1 MTDIAKAYVQ
11 IVPSAEGIS
20 GSIRKVLGD
29 ESEEAGTN
37 AGKKIASMLKKA
49 ILSAGIGKVIQES
62 LLAGGALQQS
72 FQGGL
77 DTLYG
82 NAADQMREYA
92 SAAAAAGISANEYA
106 EQAVSFGAA
115 LKKSFEGA
123 ADAELLAGEA
133 ANLAIMDM
141 ADNAAKMGT
150 DLGSIQAAYQGFAK
164 QNYTM
169 LDNLKLGY
177 GGTKTEMERLLKD
190 AEKLSGVHYDID
202 NLADVYSAIHVI
214 QGELG
219 LTGVAA
225 DEAAGTLTG
234 SIGSIKASLQNL
246 LGFMSLGM
254 DLTPALTQL
263 QTSIGNFLFQNL
275 IPMFGN
281 ILKALPNLFANL
293 VSMIVENIPWLIEN
307 AITMLASLGQTLVS
321 YDWKS
326 WASGMLHNLMDNL
339 YVMFAELGVSGMIQ
353 NASTMVAGFIAGI
366 GERLPTILQQGIT
379 IIGQLIAGLIRAI
392 PDILRAIP
400 QIIENIKSGFSKFDW
415 KTIGTN
421 IIQGIANGIRNA
433 GSIIVSAAKDAAQ
446 SAFNAA
452 KEFLG
457 IGSPSKLFEK
467 EVGRQISAGMAIG
480 ISKSAYLV
488 KDAVAEVSSQ
498 ASLAGFGING
508 DVASSASLGAT
519 NGYTQN
525 ITINSPREL
534 TPSEIAR
541 QTRNATRQMAL
552 QMAGVY

>member
-82 NAADQMREYA
+82 DAADVMREYA
-92 SAAAAAGISANEYA
+92 SAAATAGISANEYA

-123 ADAELLAGEA
+123 EDAELRAGEA

-293 VSMIVENIPWLIEN
+293 ISMIVENIPWLIEN
-307 AITMLASLGQTLVS
+307 AISILVSLGQTIAT
-321 YDWKS
+321 YDWKG
-326 WASGMLHNLMDNL
+326 WAIEMVSNLMDNL
-339 YVMFAELGVSGMIQ
+339 SVMFAELGVEGMLQ
-353 NASTMVAGFIAGI
+353 NAWTMIAGFIAGI
-366 GERLPTILQQGIT
+366 GQRLPSILQQGIT
-379 IIGQLIAGLIRAI
+379 IIGQLVAGLIRAI
-392 PDILRAIP
+392 PDILRSIP
-400 QIIENIKSGFSKFDW
+400 KIIQSIKEGFSKFDW
-415 KTIGTN
+415 KSIGTD
-421 IIQGIANGIRNA
+421 IIKGIANGIKNA
-433 GSIIVSAAKDAAQ
+433 GSLIVNAAKDAAQ

-452 KEFLG
+452 KELLG
-457 IGSPSKLFEK
+457 IGSPSKLFER

-488 KDAVAEVSSQ
+488 KDAVAEVSGQ

-508 DVASSASLGAT
+508 DVASSSGVGAAS
-519 NGYTQN
+519 GYTQN

>member
-1 MTDIAKAYVQ
+1 MTDLGKAYVQ
-11 IVPSAEGIS
+11 IVPSAQGIS
-20 GSIRKVLGD
+20 GSISNVISGEA
-29 ESEEAGTN
+29 ESAGTN
-37 AGKKIASMLKKA
+37 AGLKIASMLKKA
-49 ILSAGIGKVIQES
+49 IVGAGIGKAIQES

-82 NAADQMREYA
+82 DAAGVMREYA
-92 SAAAAAGISANEYA
+92 SAAASAGISANEYA

-214 QGELG
+214 QGGLE
-219 LTGVAA
+219 LTGSAA
-225 DEAAGTLTG
+225 TEAAGTLTG

-281 ILKALPNLFANL
+281 ILKALPDLFTNL

-307 AITMLASLGQTLVS
+307 AISILVSLGQTIAT
-321 YDWKS
+321 YDWRG
-326 WASGMLHNLMDNL
+326 WATGMVSNLMDNL
-339 YVMFAELGVSGMIQ
+339 YVMFAELGVEGMMQ
-353 NASTMVAGFIAGI
+353 NAWTMIAGFIAGI
-366 GERLPTILQQGIT
+366 GQRLPSILQQGIT
-379 IIGQLIAGLIRAI
+379 IIGQLVAGLIRAI
-392 PDILRAIP
+392 PDILRSIP
-400 QIIENIKSGFSKFDW
+400 KIIQSIKQGFSQFDW
-415 KTIGTN
+415 KSIGTD
-421 IIQGIANGIRNA
+421 IIKGIANGIKNA
-433 GSIIVSAAKDAAQ
+433 GSLIVNAAKDAAK
-446 SAFNAA
+446 SAFEAA
-452 KEFLG
+452 KDFLG
-457 IGSPSKLFEK
+457 ISSPSKLFEK
-467 EVGRQISAGMAIG
+467 EVGRQISAGMAVG
-480 ISKSAYLV
+480 IEKSSYMV
-488 KDAVAEVSSQ
+488 QDALADVVATDLS
-498 ASLAGFGING
+498 GFTITG
-508 DVASSASLGAT
+508 SSAMAYGSAG
-519 NGYTQN
+519 NGYVQN

-534 TPSEIAR
+534 SPSEVAR

-552 QMAGVY
+552 SMSGVV